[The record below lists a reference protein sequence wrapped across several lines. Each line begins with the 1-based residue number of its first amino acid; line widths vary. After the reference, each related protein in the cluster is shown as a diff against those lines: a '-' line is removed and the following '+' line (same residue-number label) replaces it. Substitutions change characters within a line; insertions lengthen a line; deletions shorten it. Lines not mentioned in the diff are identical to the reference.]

1 MQHSVKYTLLFA
13 AAVCVVCAILVSSS
27 AVSLSEL
34 QQANARLDKMKNVL
48 MAAGLAEATERLS
61 AEDINERFRT
71 IEAVAIELET
81 GLLAPDIDT
90 AAYDQRK
97 AAADPATSREAPPNL
112 SVIKRLPNHAV
123 VYQVLNNRGEVSML
137 VLPVEGY
144 GLWSTLYGF
153 LALDADTRTIRGLTY
168 YQHLETPGLGGEVD
182 NPSWKALWPGRVA
195 FDDTGSPVI
204 SVIKGRAG
212 SPQEDP
218 HQVDGLSGATITS
231 RGVTHMLRF
240 WLGEAGFGP
249 YLTRFRESQ
258 TSTMQAEEESF
269 DGDTGE
275 KSIARSA
282 F

>member
-13 AAVCVVCAILVSSS
+13 AAVCVVCTILVSSS

-81 GLLAPDIDT
+81 GLPAPDIDT

-137 VLPVEGY
+137 VFTG
-144 GLWSTLYGF
+144 
-153 LALDADTRTIRGLTY
+153 RGLRTLVHALRLPGARCRY
-168 YQHLETPGLGGEVD
+168 ENHTRVDLLPAPRNAGLGRGSGQPELES
-182 NPSWKALWPGRVA
+182 PLAR
-195 FDDTGSPVI
+195 TG
-204 SVIKGRAG
+204 
-212 SPQEDP
+212 
-218 HQVDGLSGATITS
+218 GL
-231 RGVTHMLRF
+231 
-240 WLGEAGFGP
+240 
-249 YLTRFRESQ
+249 
-258 TSTMQAEEESF
+258 
-269 DGDTGE
+269 
-275 KSIARSA
+275 
-282 F
+282 